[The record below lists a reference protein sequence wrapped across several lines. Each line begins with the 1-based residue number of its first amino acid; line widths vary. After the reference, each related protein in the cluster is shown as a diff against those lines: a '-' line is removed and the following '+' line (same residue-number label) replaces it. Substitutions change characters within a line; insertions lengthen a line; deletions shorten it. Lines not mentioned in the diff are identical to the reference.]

1 MEVWNKMMN
10 DLFELFISTL
20 LNCLNLSNQKKL
32 KIVPN
37 LLSNSNERISFVFI
51 ETYIYEKSF
60 KPYARYNLNCEKQIF
75 NDKLLYKPKLLNT
88 PLKSHNLLYIK
99 KF

>member
-51 ETYIYEKSF
+51 ETYFMK
-60 KPYARYNLNCEKQIF
+60 N
-75 NDKLLYKPKLLNT
+75 LLNPMLDT
-88 PLKSHNLLYIK
+88 I
-99 KF
+99 